1 MEKYSSKIDAYIE
14 KSQDFAKPILHYIRE
29 TVHEFCP
36 DAEETMKWSF
46 PHFIYKGKNL
56 CAMASFKQHCTFGFW
71 LEKEMKTMQEITQ
84 NIEKNSM
91 FSLGKIE
98 QVADLPSKPQ
108 LKKAIKEAM
117 ELTDMGVTM
126 KKAPPSKIEMEIPD
140 YFQRALEAHPKAKE
154 IFEKASPSFR
164 KEYIAWV
171 TEAKTEA
178 TRDKRLE
185 QSLEWIAEGKGRNWK
200 YQKK

>member
-14 KSQDFAKPILHYIRE
+14 KSQDFAKPVLQYIRE

-36 DAEETMKWSF
+36 DVEETMKWSF

-91 FSLGKIE
+91 FSLGKITRTE
-98 QVADLPSKPQ
+98 DLPSKPQ
-108 LKKAIKEAM
+108 LKKSIKEAM
-117 ELTDMGVTM
+117 ELTDLGITM
-126 KKAPPSKIEMEIPD
+126 KKAAPSKTEIEIPD
-140 YFQRALEAHPKAKE
+140 YFQTALDAH
-154 IFEKASPSFR
+154 EKALDVFKNGSPSFR
-164 KEYIAWV
+164 KEYITWI

-178 TRDKRLE
+178 TRNKRME
-185 QSLEWIAEGKGRNWK
+185 QALEWIAEGKGRNWK
-200 YQKK
+200 YERK